1 MKMDMRQ
8 KTCLCFANMLDYPR
22 PQLADRA
29 RECAHFLILA
39 HPEAAGRIQDFLD
52 FVQSTPLGRLEEIYT
67 ATFDVNPTCYIY
79 AGYQLF
85 GESFKRGEFLVRL
98 KEKYRE
104 RGFVETNELPD
115 HLAVL
120 FKFLSTLDST
130 DVLARE
136 LVEDCLL
143 PALHKMSDSFSNESQ
158 SKPNPYAQ
166 VLDAAMDVLER
177 TSQAVPA

>member
-1 MKMDMRQ
+1 MKMDIRQ
-8 KTCLCFANMLDYPR
+8 KTCFCFADLLDYPR
-22 PQLADRA
+22 PQLADRV
-29 RECAHFLILA
+29 RECASLLILDY
-39 HPEAAGRIQDFLD
+39 PEEAGRIQDFLD
-52 FVQSTPLGRLEEIYT
+52 FVQSTPLGRMEEIYT

-104 RGFVETNELPD
+104 RGFVERNELPD

-120 FKFLSTLDST
+120 FKFLSTMDSA

-143 PALHKMSDSFSNESQ
+143 PALRKMSDSFTNESQ

-166 VLDAAMDVLER
+166 VLHAALAMLEG
-177 TSQAVPA
+177 TLQAVPA

>member
-1 MKMDMRQ
+1 MKMDIRQ
-8 KTCLCFANMLDYPR
+8 KTYLCFAGMLDYPR

-29 RECAHFLILA
+29 RECTHLLILDY
-39 HPEAAGRIQDFLD
+39 PEAARPIQDFLD
-52 FVQSTPLGRLEEIYT
+52 FVQSTSPGRLEEIYT

-104 RGFVETNELPD
+104 RGFVARNELPD

-136 LVEDCLL
+136 LVEDCLR

-158 SKPNPYAQ
+158 SNPNPYAQ
-166 VLDAAMDVLER
+166 VLRAALAVLEG
-177 TSQAVPA
+177 TLQAVPA